1 MNDIEI
7 LNQIDNIYH
16 EVDGLRSMPLK
27 AVDFNVILIRNALD
41 ALQEKVEEALHEKDV
56 VIADLKKAIEIYKE
70 AN

>member
-16 EVDGLRSMPLK
+16 EVDGLRTTPLK
-27 AVDFNVILIRNALD
+27 DLDFNVILIRNALD
-41 ALQEKVEEALHEKDV
+41 ALQEKVEDAFYEKEYEMEC
-56 VIADLKKAIEIYKE
+56 LKANAPNSRE